1 LGKLH
6 HICGVVNADI
16 NKAICFLGNS
26 NILTGGSCADSL
38 IGGQGND
45 TLNGGNGDDTLN
57 AGQGNDKVTGGAG
70 DLLGDNQSGKISEI
84 GFNLYHDLLKRTVD
98 AMRLYKTRRSCTSP
112 R

>member
-26 NILTGGSCADSL
+26 NIIFS
-38 IGGQGND
+38 GQGND

-70 DLLGDNQSGKISEI
+70 SDIYIFNLGDGQLEI
-84 GFNLYHDLLKRTVD
+84 TLSAKQMMSIAKVEVVLAWVNFTTSVVLL
-98 AMRLYKTRRSCTSP
+98 MRI
-112 R
+112 